1 MKVLA
6 KNLEIL
12 LLNHDL
18 VVVPGLGGFLVDYQ
32 QARID
37 EEDDSAMLPPSRTIV
52 FNKELKN
59 NDGLLVNAY
68 MHNFDANYP
77 QAYRQ
82 LEIDVEEI
90 YDFLN
95 GNGWVILE
103 NIGTLR
109 MNIEG
114 AVSFEQFHQ
123 SVITPSLFAL
133 PALKVKTVAELE
145 KERNVIRAIEQNAQ
159 LPVAEKNNKNNKLL
173 LKRRWKD
180 IAISS
185 AAAVALFFLFAF
197 PAFKGTSDRQ
207 YIAGP
212 SIASEQVNSSTVE
225 NNKNIQ
231 GQSTDNTKESEQ
243 KTIVPST
250 QIILLQAPQQGQG
263 SVVISPQQFNQSNSV
278 SDPNGDYTIVV
289 TVAANEQCAQ
299 SLVNKLNRQNIPRAY
314 YYSDGK
320 IEYVLYS
327 RFATY
332 DDANNTLESLKQVN
346 KRFKKAWIMNL
357 NKSK

>member
-68 MHNFDANYP
+68 MQNFDANYP

-197 PAFKGTSDRQ
+197 PYMRKSEPEKI
-207 YIAGP
+207 IAGT
-212 SIASEQVNSSTVE
+212 VVE
-225 NNKNIQ
+225 NNVRNTISAETERTSEKVYDEESLKYDNIPQ
-231 GQSTDNTKESEQ
+231 QTVIQ
-243 KTIVPST
+243 P
-250 QIILLQAPQQGQG
+250 QIILLQPSQSA
-263 SVVISPQQFNQSNSV
+263 SNTVVINPQDIHQAGNINSA
-278 SDPNGDYTIVV
+278 NGDFSIAISY
-289 TVAANEQCAQ
+289 AANEECAQ
-299 SLVNKLNRQNIPRAY
+299 FVINQLEEQNLPGAFYHEIGDAKY
-314 YYSDGK
+314 
-320 IEYVLYS
+320 LMYS
-327 RFATY
+327 RFNSRADATKTMN
-332 DDANNTLESLKQVN
+332 ALKKVSSKF
-346 KRFKKAWIMNL
+346 KRAWVMKL
-357 NKSK
+357 N